1 MLNKIKNFFG
11 VWWGVLKQTWK
22 DIFSD
27 ELNIMKL
34 VVGISGVTLSI
45 NLGIIDYNSIPV
57 NGWQLLTWG
66 ISVLVVTVILFISK
80 TRPQKI
86 RLKGWQWIIVVIPI
100 AFVLRFYALEA
111 NLLHVDELGVSGFA
125 LNHVFSQ
132 PGRTI
137 NPFITGTSSMPSF
150 FFYFPRLSYYLF
162 GYSITALRLPSVL
175 AGTLAV
181 FMVYVMVKELKSRRA
196 GLFAAVLMAGYHYHI
211 HWSRMALNNV
221 WDTVWVPMML
231 AGYAYGWRKKW
242 SGGAVI
248 SGFALGMSQYF
259 YPGARLGIF
268 MLVFLII
275 WLYRKDTDRKSLL
288 VFSGK
293 LSLVA
298 LTIAAPLL
306 IYAILKSDIF
316 FQRMT
321 VVFAWK
327 EEYILQ
333 AVGTIDYW
341 KFFQYQLIKSLGAFT
356 GLPDMTGFYR
366 PDVPFLFG
374 LSAVLF
380 TIGFFW
386 AIIKKQWF
394 PVIWI
399 VLTFIFA
406 GMLIFGVPSSSHYV
420 ISIPAI
426 VWLIALPLEW
436 LSTRNKKGLLV
447 LSIVLLIIMLLTD
460 FFFYFFVYLYKNN
473 SDLIFE
479 LPPWPFP

>member
-1 MLNKIKNFFG
+1 
-11 VWWGVLKQTWK
+11 
-22 DIFSD
+22 
-27 ELNIMKL
+27 
-34 VVGISGVTLSI
+34 
-45 NLGIIDYNSIPV
+45 
-57 NGWQLLTWG
+57 
-66 ISVLVVTVILFISK
+66 
-80 TRPQKI
+80 
-86 RLKGWQWIIVVIPI
+86 
-100 AFVLRFYALEA
+100 
-111 NLLHVDELGVSGFA
+111 
-125 LNHVFSQ
+125 
-132 PGRTI
+132 
-137 NPFITGTSSMPSF
+137 
-150 FFYFPRLSYYLF
+150 
-162 GYSITALRLPSVL
+162 
-175 AGTLAV
+175 
-181 FMVYVMVKELKSRRA
+181 MVKELKSQRT

-275 WLYRKDTDRKSLL
+275 WLYRKDPDRKSLL
-288 VFSGK
+288 VFTGK
-293 LSLVA
+293 LSIVA
-298 LTIAAPLL
+298 VTIAAPLL
-306 IYAILKSDIF
+306 IYAIKKSDIF

-341 KFFQYQLIKSLGAFT
+341 KFFQFQLIKSLGAFT

-386 AIIKKQWF
+386 AVIKKQWF

-460 FFFYFFVYLYKNN
+460 FFFYFFVYLYNNN

-479 LPPWPFP
+479 LPPRLFP